1 LESSIDRYPGLSSW
15 KMFQSGN
22 FIRQWRR
29 LRRPQFTPI
38 PRDAHNLRGYSK
50 IAVDILE
57 ESEDIKTLIPKT
69 NAWMVAFG
77 YHSLQQ

>member
-1 LESSIDRYPGLSSW
+1 
-15 KMFQSGN
+15 MFQSGN
-22 FIRQWRR
+22 FIRQCRR

-38 PRDAHNLRGYSK
+38 PRDAHKLRGYSK
-50 IAVDILE
+50 IAADILE
-57 ESEDIKTLIPKT
+57 ESEDIKTFILKT